1 MLALMLVGHFK
12 IMWTVSGGKLTH
24 PSSCHFPC
32 FQVFS
37 SSTRA
42 RTTRPLGHVY
52 SPKHRK
58 QTQKN
63 TNPRA
68 GGFRRSHRAASGS
81 RCCTPA
87 PWRCRVQAPL
97 SGEPPGTAGPLP
109 AEFWGAANSGDTTLQ
124 LGSRALRLPKRD
136 EDPHGRA
143 GSALTPPGSPSAGL
157 PPPSPGCSP
166 LPGPA
171 SPPSSPGTSPTV
183 SSGASAAGLGSPG
196 PPAPEV
202 VAAAAPGPCP
212 LRGRHPAAAPR
223 RPRGLQRG
231 RGARGWPPGER
242 LGGPSP
248 PLAAGAMR
256 ATMRAV
262 C

>member
-1 MLALMLVGHFK
+1 MLVDHFK
-12 IMWTVSGGKLTH
+12 IMWTASGGKLTH

-248 PLAAGAMR
+248 LLAAGAMR